1 MYEEIPQDL
10 REEVRK
16 KIFLP
21 SKAYPK
27 IRGRPP
33 KYDYLF
39 ISIAGIDEDRARD
52 IKAYLEK
59 KTNRSVVMYSK
70 IFFKNL
76 DRETEKLYRYLIPW
90 RDRESGKALP
100 YKIGFLNELKN
111 DIKSVARGINPL
123 EMEKEEVKPLEKEK
137 VKSITKDMEKT
148 EVKEEVKHTP
158 LMMKKVKEEEVKEE
172 KIIKTAEAIS
182 DLIRLRKEKY
192 ERKYWKA
199 LKRKAEI
206 EKEIRYLEEYG
217 GIFSLRISKRK
228 KLKKEL
234 EEVKSDI
241 VKYRYLKEH
250 PEMTEEDYS
259 NDKLRALLIEN

>member
-59 KTNRSVVMYSK
+59 KTHRPVVMYSK

-137 VKSITKDMEKT
+137 VKSITKGMEKT

-158 LMMKKVKEEEVKEE
+158 LTMKKVME
-172 KIIKTAEAIS
+172 IKTAKAIS
-182 DLIRLRKEKY
+182 DLIRHRKEKY
-192 ERKYWKA
+192 ERKYREA
-199 LKRKAEI
+199 LMREAEI

-259 NDKLRALLIEN
+259 NDKLRALLREI